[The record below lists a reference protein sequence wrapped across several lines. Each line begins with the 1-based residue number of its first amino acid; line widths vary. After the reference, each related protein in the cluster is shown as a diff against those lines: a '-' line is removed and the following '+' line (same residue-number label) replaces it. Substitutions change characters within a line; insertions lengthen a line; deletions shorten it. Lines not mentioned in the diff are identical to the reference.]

1 MMKRLNDNRFSKEL
15 SDESN
20 LKPRRDEQKE
30 LLHVDSIVINDGF
43 PLSVSPQEPLSEMD
57 ENIENLMQSPAAS
70 VSDADSRRYSSAFTP
85 IRKRDREVSSS
96 PVRSCRLCM
105 RDRVYQF
112 ASRSDSVLQLSLL
125 PPFLEILRRSLMSV
139 FTR

>member
-57 ENIENLMQSPAAS
+57 ENIENLMQSPAVS

-112 ASRSDSVLQLSLL
+112 ASRLDSVLQLSLL